1 MLGLSGF
8 VDAQHGGARTQR
20 GVVGAE
26 PDRAVEKI
34 YPASAEHP
42 TPAWFVD
49 VAAKAGITVRNVNG
63 SEEHKGY
70 IIEAT
75 GSGVAIL
82 DYARDGWPDIFL
94 VNGTELRDSG
104 QPGAGDPRA
113 APPSNH
119 LLRNNH
125 DG

>member
-49 VAAKAGITVRNVNG
+49 VAAHAGIAVRNVNG
-63 SEEHKGY
+63 SEEHKRY
-70 IIEAT
+70 IVEAT

-82 DYARDGWPDIFL
+82 DYDRDGWPDIFL
-94 VNGTELRDSG
+94 VNGVEGTDLS
-104 QPGAGDPRA
+104 GAGKYS
-113 APPSNH
+113 PPPPTSH
-119 LLRNNH
+119 
-125 DG
+125 